1 MKVDLHV
8 HTIYSDGEK
17 TPLEILEMCNKN
29 NISTVAITDHG
40 NILGAKKAIK
50 VNPYSHIKVIPGI
63 ELTATYPKK
72 GCNLHILGY
81 NVDLENKGLN
91 DISKAI
97 MLDAE
102 NRVKSFIKELGV
114 NFNIYFPQTDI
125 DEIFSSVGNIG
136 RPDIAILCV
145 KYGYA
150 KTVREAFKKLLDPLE
165 DKVEKRK
172 VRLTAKECIQYILNA
187 GGVPCLAH
195 PIELK
200 QDINELKE
208 YMAELKGYGLKAVEV
223 YQSKH
228 TREYSE
234 ELLEIVNELNLLYSV
249 GSDYHGPNVS
259 PNIEIGSGNKNNLNI
274 EYVSLLSA
282 L

>member
-1 MKVDLHV
+1 MKIDLHV

-29 NISTVAITDHG
+29 NISIVAITDHG

-50 VNPYSHIKVIPGI
+50 ENPYSHIRVIPGI

-81 NVDLENKGLN
+81 NVNLEDKGLN
-91 DISKAI
+91 DISKDI
-97 MLDAE
+97 MRDAE
-102 NRVKSFIKELGV
+102 NRVKSFIKELGK
-114 NFNIYFPQTDI
+114 NFSIYFPQKDI
-125 DEIFSSVGNIG
+125 DEIFNSVGNIG
-136 RPDIAILCV
+136 RPDVAKLCV

-150 KTVREAFKKLLDPLE
+150 KTVQEAFKKLLDPLE

-172 VRLTAKECIQYILNA
+172 VRLNAKDCIEYILNA
-187 GGVPCLAH
+187 GGIPCLAH

-200 QDINELKE
+200 QEIGELKE
-208 YMAELKGYGLKAVEV
+208 YITELKGYGLKAVEV

-228 TREYSE
+228 TKEYSQQLLKIAE
-234 ELLEIVNELNLLYSV
+234 ELSLLYSA
-249 GSDYHGPNVS
+249 GSDYHGPIVS
-259 PNIEIGSGNKNNLNI
+259 PNTKIGSGNNNNLNI
-274 EYVSLLSA
+274 EYVSLLSE